1 MPNRNNFAM
10 DKQKKVKLERNLCD
24 IYFESLW
31 DLIYLLLLI
40 VRGQSPMWSEA
51 KTWLQPFFPAMPLI
65 VIYVKVDVIVHLNN
79 NN

>member
-1 MPNRNNFAM
+1 M

-40 VRGQSPMWSEA
+40 VRGQSTNVEYSQNVIAAFLPCHATHSHICEGRCYC
-51 KTWLQPFFPAMPLI
+51 PF
-65 VIYVKVDVIVHLNN
+65 K
-79 NN
+79 